1 MLYMFYNDSELDKVL
16 KEIGKR
22 AKPSFKRFKYTEILA
37 EGTEL
42 ILGRYKSV
50 IFIISE
56 QEVGN
61 PIEKFEIKIVHL
73 EHGEQFSFGKYKYNQ
88 LIEIDTVFDENLFYN
103 LFPAF
108 FAELTIAKLT
118 VRDCMQTKDYVM
130 NKSIEIR
137 EFLKETTLNYE
148 DYAVTLAQKR
158 DSFFVTYSDFIS
170 KANKAE
176 VAISNAKFFSSKIGN
191 FMFEEVSRLEFE
203 LLEVKKYSENFEKV
217 LKELENR
224 LNLVYLQIEVERRK
238 NELELN
244 RRTSAITAAA
254 VVIEFVAVAYY
265 SLKIWESYLPVEKIP
280 KILSFLLLIFFTI
293 SVIILTESIG
303 NYLLERKKGQLK
315 VSIIL
320 LVISLSLMVILPII
334 YTQI

>member
-1 MLYMFYNDSELDKVL
+1 
-16 KEIGKR
+16 
-22 AKPSFKRFKYTEILA
+22 
-37 EGTEL
+37 
-42 ILGRYKSV
+42 
-50 IFIISE
+50 
-56 QEVGN
+56 
-61 PIEKFEIKIVHL
+61 
-73 EHGEQFSFGKYKYNQ
+73 
-88 LIEIDTVFDENLFYN
+88 
-103 LFPAF
+103 
-108 FAELTIAKLT
+108 
-118 VRDCMQTKDYVM
+118 
-130 NKSIEIR
+130 
-137 EFLKETTLNYE
+137 
-148 DYAVTLAQKR
+148 
-158 DSFFVTYSDFIS
+158 
-170 KANKAE
+170 
-176 VAISNAKFFSSKIGN
+176 
-191 FMFEEVSRLEFE
+191 MFEEVSRLEFE

-320 LVISLSLMVILPII
+320 LVISFSLMVILPII

>member
-1 MLYMFYNDSELDKVL
+1 MLYMFYNDSELEKVL

-148 DYAVTLAQKR
+148 DYAMTLHR
-158 DSFFVTYSDFIS
+158 
-170 KANKAE
+170 
-176 VAISNAKFFSSKIGN
+176 
-191 FMFEEVSRLEFE
+191 
-203 LLEVKKYSENFEKV
+203 
-217 LKELENR
+217 KE
-224 LNLVYLQIEVERRK
+224 
-238 NELELN
+238 
-244 RRTSAITAAA
+244 
-254 VVIEFVAVAYY
+254 
-265 SLKIWESYLPVEKIP
+265 
-280 KILSFLLLIFFTI
+280 ILF
-293 SVIILTESIG
+293 
-303 NYLLERKKGQLK
+303 
-315 VSIIL
+315 
-320 LVISLSLMVILPII
+320 LSLIQILFQRQ
-334 YTQI
+334 TKQR